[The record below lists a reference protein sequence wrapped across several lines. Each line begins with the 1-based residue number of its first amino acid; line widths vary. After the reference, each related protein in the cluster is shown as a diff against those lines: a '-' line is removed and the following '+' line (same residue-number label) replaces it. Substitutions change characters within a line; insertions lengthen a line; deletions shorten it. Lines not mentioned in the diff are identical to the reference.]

1 MDDGVLRIA
10 EKFHR
15 DGAGRE
21 AKMLI
26 DELIPTI
33 DVPWKIFE
41 R

>member
-1 MDDGVLRIA
+1 MMECLGMQ
-10 EKFHR
+10 KNSTGM
-15 DGAGRE
+15 GAGRE